1 MEKNYSNIK
10 LSSLTGL
17 FCNSNALEFLKGYE
31 IITVGDLLEKSVKE
45 DFYNA
50 LKVNKNTYRDVV
62 NAIKLLK
69 CKYLD
74 VDPLVRID
82 EDDSILDFGN
92 EIGLSTKAIYA
103 LARKQVTIEELIN
116 MIKKGTTK
124 TELAGAYNLGEKGIS
139 EIVFKTSIVVD
150 YYSTHENSN
159 FTIKTPIEETK
170 TEDEKMYHELLK
182 MRKQIEKTKSEDEK
196 MYYELLEMRKQ
207 ANDLVSKMDT
217 MLDKLL
223 ERMVSQE
230 TEEKGKFYTKGK

>member
-50 LKVNKNTYRDVV
+50 LKANKNTYRDIV

-116 MIKKGTTK
+116 MIKNGTTK
-124 TELAGAYNLGEKGIS
+124 TELAGAYNLGEKGIN

-159 FTIKTPIEETK
+159 FTIKTPTEE
-170 TEDEKMYHELLK
+170 M
-182 MRKQIEKTKSEDEK
+182 KSEDEK

-223 ERMVSQE
+223 ERMGSQE
-230 TEEKGKFYTKGK
+230 TEEKGKIYTKGK

>member
-17 FCNSNALEFLKGYE
+17 FCNSNALDFLKGYE

-45 DFYNA
+45 DFYKA
-50 LKVNKNTYRDVV
+50 LKANKNTYRDVV

-74 VDPLVRID
+74 VDPLIRID

-103 LARKQVTIEELIN
+103 LARKQVTIKELIN

-159 FTIKTPIEETK
+159 FTIKTPTEE
-170 TEDEKMYHELLK
+170 M
-182 MRKQIEKTKSEDEK
+182 KSEDEK

-223 ERMVSQE
+223 ERMVGQG